1 MPPSLVPRKAP
12 HACNVDVYLN
22 AARIS
27 EISDASTEVVTFGD
41 RQPRCGFAVHRRA
54 VDLVAPPDEL
64 DAVIRESE
72 EDDDGGE
79 SRARVERRAEE
90 IVVLLSP
97 GESSPADRIV
107 EHETGDEPE
116 RILGAGSGRNVAG
129 RVEEDRYV
137 HIAKP

>member
-90 IVVLLSP
+90 ICKELKAKGQRAVKGTSRNLTSAAYSCTSFTRGKL
-97 GESSPADRIV
+97 
-107 EHETGDEPE
+107 
-116 RILGAGSGRNVAG
+116 AGGS
-129 RVEEDRYV
+129 
-137 HIAKP
+137 HS